1 MAIEIKPTGA
11 ALGAEVSGIDLSR
24 ELDGAS
30 WATIRDAWHRHLV
43 LLFRG
48 QSLAP
53 KTLAAFSKHF
63 GILDVVPAWRDF
75 HPDGTP
81 EVLVI
86 SNVQE
91 GGKAIGVLGYG
102 EAEWH
107 TDMSYLAE
115 PPRASVLH
123 ALEVPPSGG
132 NTSFLNMYTAYE
144 ELPADL
150 RQAVEGREINHD
162 SSYDSTGA
170 LRPGAPR
177 VTDVRQAPGARHP
190 LVRRHPDSGRA
201 ALYLGRRLNAYV
213 LGMPIAESE
222 ALLDRLWEHVLQLK
236 YVWEHRWRVGDV
248 LVWDNRC
255 TMHRRAPFDSA
266 TRRVMHRTQIK
277 GERPIAA

>member
-1 MAIEIKPTGA
+1 MAIEIKPTDA
-11 ALGAEVSGIDLSR
+11 ALGAEVSGIDLSH
-24 ELDGAS
+24 ELKAAA
-30 WATIRDAWHRHLV
+30 WAAIRNAWHRHLV

-53 KTLAAFSKHF
+53 GKLAEFSKHF
-63 GILDVVPAWRDF
+63 GMLDVVPAWRDF
-75 HPDGTP
+75 HPEGTP

-91 GGKAIGVLGYG
+91 SGKAIGVLGYG

-107 TDMSYLAE
+107 TDMSYMAE

-132 NTSFLNMYTAYE
+132 NTSFLNMYKVYE

-150 RQAVEGREINHD
+150 RRAVEGREVNHD
-162 SSYDSTGA
+162 SSYDSTGS
-170 LRPGAPR
+170 LRPGAPQ

-213 LGMPIAESE
+213 LGLPVEESE
-222 ALLDRLWEHVLQLK
+222 ALLDRLWAHVLQPK

-248 LVWDNRC
+248 LIWDNRC
-255 TMHRRAPFDSA
+255 TMHRREPFDAA